1 MGGWVGGWYY
11 YLGIDVG
18 WPDQV
23 RIAAV
28 LGGEELGDHH
38 TYDPLSSS
46 SSSSISSSSSSSSS
60 FLRRR
65 GGGES
70 LSSSVSSSFSFFLL
84 LYSYEGNQGLQRPYH
99 IPFHRTLVKGLRVTH
114 GKELFGWVG
123 GWVGKWVGGSLI
135 GGDMIG

>member
-1 MGGWVGGWYY
+1 MVGWMKVIEQIGGWVGGWVGGWYY

-60 FLRRR
+60 CLHARAFEDEFLRRPAVQDEAW
-65 GGGES
+65 G
-70 LSSSVSSSFSFFLL
+70 
-84 LYSYEGNQGLQRPYH
+84 
-99 IPFHRTLVKGLRVTH
+99 
-114 GKELFGWVG
+114 VG
-123 GWVGKWVGGSLI
+123 GWVGGRKGGSNELLFSMGVWVGGWWRGRRRE
-135 GGDMIG
+135 GG